1 MADAHRKTS
10 IDLASA
16 KGLEP
21 EVLSASN
28 RYAFFE
34 LLRRLRQKGVTH
46 QELRDLV
53 RVRPHLS
60 LGFPDNDIES
70 VILDEEGLYHIEAN
84 FFGLYGVS
92 SPLPTFYTE
101 DLIEESMR
109 GDSAMRD
116 FIDILHTILY
126 PLLYQAWEK
135 YRLWLSVVEHSEEK
149 RLQQLFALIGF
160 RDLPSWR
167 NEALELLPFAGNLSV
182 GVRSALGL
190 EALLKGLLRY
200 EQLVVHTCVEQRT
213 TIPSEARTYLGVC
226 SHQLGEETVLGS
238 EIKEIRSKIQVEI
251 KSLEAKRFIAL
262 LPFSP
267 LFLLIQRVLS
277 WYSPS
282 SIQAELLLWLDTSQR
297 QSACLGQG
305 WSQLGLNTWLG
316 VKHQAPLALLPV
328 RFQLSTRSHTYAAH

>member
-1 MADAHRKTS
+1 MADAYRKTS
-10 IDLASA
+10 VDLASA
-16 KGLEP
+16 KRLEP

-60 LGFPDNDIES
+60 LGFPDSDIES
-70 VILDEEGLYHIEAN
+70 VSIDEEGLYHIEAN

-101 DLIEESMR
+101 DLIEEAMR
-109 GDSAMRD
+109 GDAAMRD
-116 FIDILHTILY
+116 FIDILHTVLY

-135 YRLWLSVVEHSEEK
+135 YRLWLSVVEHGEEK
-149 RLQQLFALIGF
+149 RLQQLLALIGF

-190 EALLKGLLRY
+190 EALLKGLLGY
-200 EQLVVHTCVEQRT
+200 ERVVVHTCVEQRT
-213 TIPSEARTYLGVC
+213 TIPSEARTYLGL
-226 SHQLGEETVLGS
+226 SANQLGEETVLGS
-238 EIKEIRSKIQVEI
+238 EIKEVRSKIQIEI
-251 KSLEAKRFIAL
+251 VALQAERFTAL

-282 SIQAELLLWLDTSQR
+282 AIQAELLLWLEMTQR
-297 QSACLGQG
+297 QPACLGHG
-305 WSQLGLNTWLG
+305 WGQLGLNTWLG
-316 VKHQAPLALLPV
+316 AEHQAPLPLLPV